1 MDGNPASYA
10 AAWLLVTELARG
22 GVTHFCICPG
32 SRSTALAL
40 CAWKLESVST
50 SVHHD
55 ERSGGFFALGKAL
68 QSRQPTA
75 IVTTSGT
82 AVAELLPAAIEASL
96 SQVPLVLLSADRPR
110 YLRGTGANQTID
122 QVQIFG
128 SYVRQSIE
136 IPVWE
141 AASLALVERS
151 LRQRIATA
159 LAAIR
164 GADAGPLHINVQQ
177 EKPFEPH
184 AEKASP
190 RLGLPAPRLSTPVR
204 RTDTDGNVGDLR
216 RIVAEAKT
224 PAVVVGPN
232 RLGPDFSL
240 AVRALA
246 KSFHMP
252 LLADPLS
259 GCRGCCGDAFT
270 GVVSAYDAMLH
281 TGQISDLRL
290 DLIIRF
296 GHLPVSSRL
305 TDFLTKAL
313 APGGIHIY
321 VNSAG
326 RIQDESAEVTQYVH
340 AHPTDFC
347 RRLNPLG
354 RTVGMSN
361 PWLAHW
367 QQISVK
373 ATAGITEKLD
383 QEQHWDGNYV
393 GALLQELPADC
404 VLFAG
409 NSLPI
414 RLVDLMGTVRQEH
427 VETWAN
433 RGASGI
439 DGLVSTAVGMA
450 HGHPSKIVLLIGDI
464 SLLHDIGGLTTIRHM
479 GLDNV
484 VIVVLNN
491 NGGGIFGRLP
501 VARLGQP
508 FEELFVNPHGMD
520 FAGIAQGFDI
530 AYQQARNLH
539 DFRHALQILLTA
551 PHSGMLEVQTD
562 WRHDLQHA
570 QDLVQRVAEHL
581 GE

>member
-1 MDGNPASYA
+1 MDGNPASYE
-10 AAWLLVTELARG
+10 AAWLLVTELASG

-68 QSRQPTA
+68 QSRRPTA

-128 SYVRQSIE
+128 SYVRQSLE
-136 IPVWE
+136 IPVLE

-184 AEKASP
+184 AGKASP
-190 RLGLPAPRLSTPVR
+190 RLGLPAPRPPAPVR
-204 RTDTDGNVGDLR
+204 RTDADGNVEDLR
-216 RIVAEAKT
+216 KIVAEAKT

-232 RLGPDFSL
+232 RLGPEFSL
-240 AVRALA
+240 AVKALA
-246 KSFHMP
+246 KSFNMP

-259 GCRGCCGDAFT
+259 GCRGYSFD
-270 GVVSAYDAMLH
+270 GVVSSCEAMLY
-281 TGQISDLRL
+281 TRQISDLRL
-290 DLIIRF
+290 DLIVRF

-313 APGGIHIY
+313 VPDGIHIY
-321 VNSAG
+321 VNSTG
-326 RIQDESAEVTQYVH
+326 SIQDESAEVTEYVH
-340 AHPTDFC
+340 AHPIDFC
-347 RRLNPLG
+347 RRLNALG
-354 RTVGMSN
+354 SAVGMPN

-367 QQISVK
+367 QQSSVK
-373 ATAGITEKLD
+373 ATAGIMEKLD

-414 RLVDLMGTVRQEH
+414 RLVDLVGTVRREH
-427 VETWAN
+427 LEILAN

-450 HGHPSKIVLLIGDI
+450 HDHPSKVVLLIGDI
-464 SLLHDIGGLTTIRHM
+464 SLLHDIGGLATIRQM

-501 VARLGQP
+501 VAQLGQP

-520 FAGIAQGFDI
+520 FAGIAQAFDI
-530 AYQQARNLH
+530 AYQQAGNLH
-539 DFRHALQILLTA
+539 DFRHALQILWA
-551 PHSGMLEVQTD
+551 EKHSGLLEVRTD
-562 WRHDLQHA
+562 WRRDLQHV
-570 QDLVQRVAEHL
+570 QDLVKRVAQHL